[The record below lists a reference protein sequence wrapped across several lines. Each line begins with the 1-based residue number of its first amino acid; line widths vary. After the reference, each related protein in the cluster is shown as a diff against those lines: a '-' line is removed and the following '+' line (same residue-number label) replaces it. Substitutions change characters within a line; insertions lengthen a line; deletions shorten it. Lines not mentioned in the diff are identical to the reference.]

1 MKTITIPR
9 KLAIKDD
16 LVVISLDEYKEL
28 SALKNKGSFTLTS
41 TQRKALQRARK
52 NLKNNKLLSHNEFK
66 KKLGIKN

>member
-16 LVVISLDEYKEL
+16 LVVISLDEYKKL
-28 SALKNKGSFTLTS
+28 SALRDKGSFIPTK
-41 TQRKALQRARK
+41 TQIKALRRAEENLEK
-52 NLKNNKLLSHNEFK
+52 NKVLSYDEFT